1 MERRAIAVHGV
12 VQGVGFR
19 PFIYGLAT
27 RLELSGFVR
36 NRAGGVWIEV
46 EGDARALDQFL
57 TALATEPP
65 PLARID
71 QLSWERRPPQ
81 GDR

>member
-1 MERRAIAVHGV
+1 MERRAIAVQGV

-19 PFIYGLAT
+19 PFVHGLAS
-27 RLELSGFVR
+27 RLELFGFVQ
-36 NRAGGVWIEV
+36 NRVGGVWIEV